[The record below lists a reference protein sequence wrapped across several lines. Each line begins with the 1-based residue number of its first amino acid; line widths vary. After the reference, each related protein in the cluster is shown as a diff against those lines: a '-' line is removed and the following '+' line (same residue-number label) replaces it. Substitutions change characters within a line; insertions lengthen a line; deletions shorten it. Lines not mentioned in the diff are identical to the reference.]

1 MGGTMLNILFSIID
15 LLFYA
20 YSILIIIYVFMS
32 WLPQV
37 QQSALGVAIGKIV
50 EPYLSVF
57 RRFIPPIGMIDL
69 SPIVAL
75 FALQFV
81 QRGLI
86 FLITLVLNPGTVTS
100 LFDSL
105 F

>member
-1 MGGTMLNILFSIID
+1 MYILLSLINTA
-15 LLFYA
+15 FYI
-20 YSILIIIYVFMS
+20 YSILIIIYVLSS
-32 WLPQV
+32 WLPQIR
-37 QQSALGVAIGKIV
+37 QSAFGIVLGKIV

-57 RRFIPPIGMIDL
+57 RRFIPPLGMIDL

-86 FLITLVLNPGTVTS
+86 FLISVLLNPSQIMGI
-100 LFDSL
+100 FG
-105 F
+105 

>member
-1 MGGTMLNILFSIID
+1 MLT
-15 LLFYA
+15 LLNLIEVAFYI

-37 QQSALGVAIGKIV
+37 QQSAFGVFLGKIV

-57 RRFIPPIGMIDL
+57 RRFIPPLGMIDL

-86 FLITLVLNPGTVTS
+86 S
-100 LFDSL
+100 LLL
-105 F
+105 FIVQPSSFTGIFGF

>member
-1 MGGTMLNILFSIID
+1 MNILLTLINAAFWI
-15 LLFYA
+15 YN
-20 YSILIIIYVFMS
+20 ILIIIYVLSS
-32 WLPQV
+32 WLPQLR
-37 QQSALGVAIGKIV
+37 QSALGIVLGKIV

-75 FALQFV
+75 FALPFV

-86 FLITLVLNPGTVTS
+86 FLISFVFNPGQI
-100 LFDSL
+100 LEIFG
-105 F
+105 

>member
-1 MGGTMLNILFSIID
+1 MLM
-15 LLFYA
+15 LLNLIQVAFYV

-37 QQSALGVAIGKIV
+37 QQSAFGVFLGKIV

-57 RRFIPPIGMIDL
+57 RRFIPPFGMIDL
-69 SPIVAL
+69 SPIIAI

-86 FLITLVLNPGTVTS
+86 SLILFIMNPSS
-100 LFDSL
+100 LTRL
-105 F
+105 FSGLF

>member
-1 MGGTMLNILFSIID
+1 MNTLLSLINIA
-15 LLFYA
+15 FYI
-20 YSILIIIYVFMS
+20 YSILIIIYIFLS
-32 WLPQV
+32 WLPQLR
-37 QQSALGVAIGKIV
+37 QSPLGIVLGKIV

-57 RRFIPPIGMIDL
+57 RRFIPPLGMIDL

-86 FLITLVLNPGTVTS
+86 SLMIFIVDPSQFLG
-100 LFDSL
+100 LFGNI
-105 F
+105 FR

>member
-1 MGGTMLNILFSIID
+1 MYILLSLINIA
-15 LLFYA
+15 FYI
-20 YSILIIIYVFMS
+20 YSILIIIYVLSS
-32 WLPQV
+32 WLPQIR
-37 QQSALGVAIGKIV
+37 QSAFGIVLGKIV

-57 RRFIPPIGMIDL
+57 RRFIPPLGMIDL

-86 FLITLVLNPGTVTS
+86 FLISVLLNPSQIMGI
-100 LFDSL
+100 FG
-105 F
+105 

>member
-1 MGGTMLNILFSIID
+1 MLIILFRIID

-37 QQSALGVAIGKIV
+37 QQSAFGVVLGKIV

-81 QRGLI
+81 EKGLV
-86 FLITLVLNPGTVTS
+86 FLISLVLNPGTITG
-100 LFDSL
+100 LFGNL
-105 F
+105 FS

>member
-1 MGGTMLNILFSIID
+1 MVVLLNLINLA
-15 LLFYA
+15 FYI
-20 YSILIIIYVFMS
+20 YSILIIIYVLSS
-32 WLPQV
+32 WLPQLR
-37 QQSALGVAIGKIV
+37 QSAFGIVLGKIV

-57 RRFIPPIGMIDL
+57 RRFIPPLGMIDL

-86 FLITLVLNPGTVTS
+86 FLISLLLNPGQIIGI
-100 LFDSL
+100 FG
-105 F
+105 